1 VIILLSRKE
10 QKERTR
16 LTILNKTEELI
27 FKNGLS
33 KLSTRKISELCNV
46 SQGTIFLHFSSKHNL
61 IKAVLSSNIRNLN
74 NDLNRRLKPKLD
86 KDEFLKNFINVIF
99 DNEEFL
105 SIIYRDMAY
114 LFEDIKKDI
123 IDLENNMKNLFFQ
136 NLKFNRSTDISIID
150 SFLLIDSFL
159 SFVKVNL
166 QERNPSTVSSI
177 IKQKRGR
184 IVKLYKILFYS

>member
-1 VIILLSRKE
+1 MIILLSRKE